1 MADEKVFSVKI
12 DGLEKSYKDTVK
24 LLDVLTSIKDVHAKV
39 TVETEAMSKATIDS
53 ANKTKEKTKVLTEE
67 EKALK
72 KLKDTQDKAR
82 KPITELEKAQEKA
95 NRQLKERSKLLQQQV
110 TEETAAQNSI
120 AQMKAEL
127 KKLNEEWNNVDMN
140 SDRFKELTD
149 EIDKLTNKLKE
160 AEAAKGTFT
169 RNVGNYPQQINS
181 INESFKKLGDGIN
194 NTANNT
200 KGMLNLFQAG
210 VGIALMFD
218 DKNSD
223 LAKTLN
229 SLGKIMAIIGALQ
242 QANNLL
248 LTKGAIAS
256 KGAAVMESVHA
267 LQIKARATAISLA
280 TKNTLAASVAQKVF
294 NLVAAANPYV
304 LLAMALI
311 SVVGALVLFA
321 SSTESARERQERMNK
336 AVENSIELKGQYASK
351 LKAVSDANVS
361 EMQRELELMKS
372 RGASQAELAKQE
384 RKIQE
389 EKLKN
394 AQKMAKYYEQEIENI
409 GENSKRVDEYT
420 KQLLDLDTQL
430 YEGKIKDL
438 DAYNSK
444 RDLIVQKLEISNR
457 RLTQGLTARED
468 LRKAENDLAK
478 FTASTSK
485 TASDAAKKDAVAMAE
500 YRVLI
505 AKKGSR
511 EELKANI
518 EAINVRLKAEL
529 SSADITKGERVKRT
543 EEALQQIKKLEEDFR
558 KSQLQDDITWIDA
571 RLIVVKKGSLEEY
584 NLQVARLEQQKK
596 IELENKEITK
606 NQKLLVENKYQEDLD
621 KLTANYCKRKAET
634 EINTSISTINE
645 RLANVA
651 RGTKK
656 EYDLKIEL
664 AKKSARLAEEEAKA
678 TIKNEELKAAK
689 IKEIYAQML
698 KEINELS
705 AEGEV
710 SSVSG
715 KEKKETLSLIQD
727 LEKRKISKREYED
740 KMLALSID
748 SLQKEIDI
756 RKKYGQDTT
765 DLEISLSEMRIDQGE
780 RERNKITRHFE
791 EMNAK
796 LQEIA
801 GNVMKGITAIFDVT
815 NSVMQAQLDDAN
827 EKYDAISKKYDEVVA
842 KREESMARIEDL
854 EKQAHDARGG
864 RFLALQDQILQEMQT
879 NAELAGQ
886 EKQLAKDKEK
896 QEKEIAKKERQMKK
910 AQILSD
916 IVQGGVNTA
925 LAITSAMTVKPF
937 PLGVVLA
944 GVAGTMG
951 AVQVGVMTKQL
962 SKLEDGGLL
971 KGKRHTEGGMRVE
984 GTNIEVEGG
993 EYVINRIS
1001 TNKNLGLIKYINSQR
1016 RELKPSDLSS
1026 FFSNTQSFDPPF
1038 KRIFETGGML
1048 PPVENTINIDNE
1060 SLIEAIQSIK
1070 IEPKVAVTDINNA
1083 QENLVTVD
1091 NWTGL

>member
-256 KGAAVMESVHA
+256 KGAALMESVHA

-311 SVVGALVLFA
+311 SVIGALVLF
-321 SSTESARERQERMNK
+321 SGNTETAAEKQKVLNDLESE
-336 AVENSIELKGQYASK
+336 SIELKKQ
-351 LKAVSDANVS
+351 VSDRIKSNGD
-361 EMQRELELMKS
+361 QRVKELEREYELMKAK
-372 RGASQAELAKQE
+372 GASEAQLA
-384 RKIQE
+384 
-389 EKLKN
+389 LKN
-394 AQKMAKYYEQEIENI
+394 KQINDERVKNALEFYEKNSIEADSIEENI
-409 GENSKRVDEYT
+409 KKSDKYLKSLNEINKALKDKKGVFKVEIDGESLKLDTNNKKKLEETRTYIQDRLSNINAKINVGIEAKNAKDDARAKADKDEANARKSAMEASKR
-420 KQLLDLDTQL
+420 
-430 YEGKIKDL
+430 
-438 DAYNSK
+438 
-444 RDLIVQKLEISNR
+444 SNI
-457 RLTQGLTARED
+457 
-468 LRKAENDLAK
+468 
-478 FTASTSK
+478 
-485 TASDAAKKDAVAMAE
+485 AMAE
-500 YRVLI
+500 YKVLV
-505 AKKGSR
+505 AKKSSA
-511 EELKANI
+511 EELAANK
-518 EAINVRLKAEL
+518 EAIKLRLKAEL
-529 SSADITKGERVKRT
+529 SSANITKGERVKRT

-664 AKKSARLAEEEAKA
+664 AK
-678 TIKNEELKAAK
+678 
-689 IKEIYAQML
+689 
-698 KEINELS
+698 
-705 AEGEV
+705 
-710 SSVSG
+710 
-715 KEKKETLSLIQD
+715 
-727 LEKRKISKREYED
+727 
-740 KMLALSID
+740 
-748 SLQKEIDI
+748 
-756 RKKYGQDTT
+756 
-765 DLEISLSEMRIDQGE
+765 
-780 RERNKITRHFE
+780 
-791 EMNAK
+791 
-796 LQEIA
+796 
-801 GNVMKGITAIFDVT
+801 
-815 NSVMQAQLDDAN
+815 
-827 EKYDAISKKYDEVVA
+827 
-842 KREESMARIEDL
+842 
-854 EKQAHDARGG
+854 
-864 RFLALQDQILQEMQT
+864 
-879 NAELAGQ
+879 
-886 EKQLAKDKEK
+886 
-896 QEKEIAKKERQMKK
+896 
-910 AQILSD
+910 
-916 IVQGGVNTA
+916 
-925 LAITSAMTVKPF
+925 
-937 PLGVVLA
+937 
-944 GVAGTMG
+944 
-951 AVQVGVMTKQL
+951 
-962 SKLEDGGLL
+962 
-971 KGKRHTEGGMRVE
+971 
-984 GTNIEVEGG
+984 
-993 EYVINRIS
+993 
-1001 TNKNLGLIKYINSQR
+1001 
-1016 RELKPSDLSS
+1016 
-1026 FFSNTQSFDPPF
+1026 
-1038 KRIFETGGML
+1038 
-1048 PPVENTINIDNE
+1048 
-1060 SLIEAIQSIK
+1060 
-1070 IEPKVAVTDINNA
+1070 
-1083 QENLVTVD
+1083 
-1091 NWTGL
+1091 